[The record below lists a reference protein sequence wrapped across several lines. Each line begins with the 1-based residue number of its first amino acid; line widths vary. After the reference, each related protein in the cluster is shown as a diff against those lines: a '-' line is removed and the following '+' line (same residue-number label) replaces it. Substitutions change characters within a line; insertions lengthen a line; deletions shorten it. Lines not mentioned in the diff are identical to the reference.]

1 MVSIDGACRKSLY
14 FVRRKRSFPMTEYLK
29 LKKSNCVNCYKC
41 IRHCPVKSIKYS
53 TGQAQIVSDEC
64 ILCGQCF
71 VVCPQNAKEIRNDVP
86 SAMELIKSGPVI
98 ASLAPSFVANYPG
111 ATAATMEKA
120 LKQLGFT
127 GVEETAIGASIVKT
141 EYERIIAEGK
151 QEVIISTCCHSVNT
165 LVEKYYPEVL
175 PYLATVVSPMQA
187 HCQKIKQ
194 EHPGAKTVFI
204 GPCISKKAE
213 ADAYPGYADCVL
225 TFEELS
231 DWLKQEGITVEQ
243 GEDHLEESRAR
254 LFPTTGGI
262 LRTMKCDSPDYAYL
276 VVDGIENVLAAL
288 DDIKQGRLKKCFIE
302 MSICAGSCIGGP
314 AMERERRRPVTDTI
328 AVNRYAGR
336 KDFVVDQ
343 PDGKD
348 LIKDHRFIGLHRQMP
363 GEKEIEEILHKT
375 GKFTKE
381 QELNCGACGYST
393 CREKAIAVYQG
404 KADLNMCLPF
414 LTQKAQSF
422 SDTIINNTPN
432 GIMVLN
438 EDLEVQQINSAA
450 CHIMNIRHAS
460 DVLGDQVIRILD
472 PKVFLDVM
480 SSGRSIRDEKI
491 YLAEYKRYVEQ
502 SVIYDRSYHI
512 VMCIMRDVTEEER
525 ERKKKEEISQSTI
538 EVTDRVIEK
547 QMRVVQEIASLL
559 GETTAETKIALT
571 NLKDSL
577 NDE

>member
-1 MVSIDGACRKSLY
+1 
-14 FVRRKRSFPMTEYLK
+14 MTEYLK

-194 EHPGAKTVFI
+194 EHPGTKTVFI

-432 GIMVLN
+432 GIIVLN

>member
-1 MVSIDGACRKSLY
+1 
-14 FVRRKRSFPMTEYLK
+14 MTEYLK

-111 ATAATMEKA
+111 ATVATMEKA

-194 EHPGAKTVFI
+194 EHPGTKTVFI

-343 PDGKD
+343 PEGKD

-432 GIMVLN
+432 GIIVLN

>member
-1 MVSIDGACRKSLY
+1 MA
-14 FVRRKRSFPMTEYLK
+14 EYLK

-86 SAMELIKSGPVI
+86 HAIELLKEGNVI
-98 ASLAPSFVANYPG
+98 ASVAPSFVANYPG
-111 ATAATMEKA
+111 ATIATMEKA
-120 LKQLGFT
+120 LKRLGFSA
-127 GVEETAIGASIVKT
+127 VEETAIGASIVKT
-141 EYERIIAEGK
+141 EYENIIREGK

-175 PYLATVVSPMQA
+175 PYLATVLSPMQA
-187 HCQKIKQ
+187 HCQKVKQ
-194 EHPGAKTVFI
+194 ENPGAKTVFI

-213 ADAYPGYADCVL
+213 AEAYPGYVDCVL

-231 DWLKQEGITVEQ
+231 DWLKQEGVSIEQ

-254 LFPTTGGI
+254 LFPTSGGI
-262 LRTMKCDSPDYAYL
+262 LRTMNCDSDEYTYL
-276 VVDGIENVLAAL
+276 VVDGIDNCIAAL
-288 DDIKQGRLKKCFIE
+288 DDIKEGRLKKCFIE
-302 MSICAGSCIGGP
+302 MSICAGSCVGGP

-328 AVNRYAGR
+328 AVNRYAGK
-336 KDFVVDQ
+336 KDFVVEQ
-343 PDGKD
+343 PAKAD

-363 GEKEIEEILHKT
+363 GEREIQEILQKT
-375 GKFTKE
+375 GKFTPE
-381 QELNCGACGYST
+381 QELNCGACGYNT

-404 KADLNMCLPF
+404 KADINMCLPF
-414 LTQKAQSF
+414 LTQKAESF

-432 GIMVLN
+432 GIIVLN
-438 EDLEVQQINSAA
+438 EDLEVQQINTAA
-450 CHIMNIRHAS
+450 CRIMNIRHAS

-480 SSGRSIRDEKI
+480 STGMSVRDEKV
-491 YLAEYKRYVEQ
+491 YLTEYKRYVEQ
-502 SVIYDRSYHI
+502 SVIYDKSYHI

-525 ERKKKEEISQSTI
+525 ERMSKEKISQQTI
-538 EVTDRVIEK
+538 EMTDRVIEK
-547 QMRVVQEIASLL
+547 QMRMAQEIASLL

-571 NLKDSL
+571 KLKDSL
-577 NDE
+577 ADE

>member
-1 MVSIDGACRKSLY
+1 
-14 FVRRKRSFPMTEYLK
+14 MTEYLK

-111 ATAATMEKA
+111 ATVATMEKA

-432 GIMVLN
+432 GIIVLN

>member
-1 MVSIDGACRKSLY
+1 
-14 FVRRKRSFPMTEYLK
+14 MTEYLK

-111 ATAATMEKA
+111 ATVATMEKA

-343 PDGKD
+343 PEGKD

-432 GIMVLN
+432 GIIVLN

>member
-1 MVSIDGACRKSLY
+1 
-14 FVRRKRSFPMTEYLK
+14 MTEYLK

-231 DWLKQEGITVEQ
+231 GWLKQEGITVEQ

-348 LIKDHRFIGLHRQMP
+348 LIKDHRFIGLHRQTP

-432 GIMVLN
+432 GIIVLN

-480 SSGRSIRDEKI
+480 SSGRSIRDEKV

>member
-111 ATAATMEKA
+111 ATVATMEKA

-432 GIMVLN
+432 GIIVLN

-571 NLKDSL
+571 NLKESL